1 MMNIIIKNNI
11 NVPIY
16 EQIYKQIRN
25 NIVNKQV
32 KAHEQLPSIRFL
44 AKELRVSVITTK
56 RAYEDLERDGYIYSV
71 PGRGN
76 YVADTK
82 DEILIENY
90 ILEIEEHMES
100 IIKLATVAKIDDKK
114 LEEIYK
120 LIKEGQ
126 DESPHL

>member
-1 MMNIIIKNNI
+1 MNIVIKNNI

-25 NIVNKQV
+25 NIVNKEV
-32 KAHEQLPSIRFL
+32 KPHEKLPSIRFL

-71 PGRGN
+71 PGKGS

-82 DEILIENY
+82 DEILVENY

-114 LEEIYK
+114 LEEIYN
-120 LIKEGQ
+120 LIKENH
-126 DESPHL
+126 DESSDL

>member
-1 MMNIIIKNNI
+1 MNIVIKNNI

-16 EQIYKQIRN
+16 EQIYNQIRN
-25 NIVNKQV
+25 NIVNKEV

-44 AKELRVSVITTK
+44 AKELRVSVITSK

-71 PGRGN
+71 PGRGS

-82 DEILIENY
+82 NEILVENY
-90 ILEIEEHMES
+90 ILEIEEHMEAV
-100 IIKLATVAKIDDKK
+100 IKLASVAKISDKK

-120 LIKEGQ
+120 LMKEGQ
-126 DESPHL
+126 DESTTL

>member
-1 MMNIIIKNNI
+1 MNIIIKNNI

-25 NIVNKQV
+25 NIVNKEV
-32 KAHEQLPSIRFL
+32 KPHEKLPSIRFL

-71 PGRGN
+71 PGRGS
-76 YVADTK
+76 YVSDTK
-82 DEILIENY
+82 DEILVENY

-114 LEEIYK
+114 LEEIYR
-120 LIKEGQ
+120 LIKEEKN
-126 DESPHL
+126 DSSHL

>member
-1 MMNIIIKNNI
+1 MNIIIKNNI
-11 NVPIY
+11 NIPIY

-25 NIVNKQV
+25 NIVNKEV
-32 KAHEQLPSIRFL
+32 KPHEKLPSIRFL

-71 PGRGN
+71 PGKGS
-76 YVADTK
+76 YVSDTK
-82 DEILIENY
+82 NEILVENY

-114 LEEIYK
+114 LEEIYNI
-120 LIKEGQ
+120 IKENH
-126 DESPHL
+126 DESSDL

>member
-1 MMNIIIKNNI
+1 MNIIIKNNI

-25 NIVNKQV
+25 IIVNKEV
-32 KAHEQLPSIRFL
+32 KPHEKLPSIRFL

-71 PGRGN
+71 PVRGS
-76 YVADTK
+76 YVSDTK
-82 DEILIENY
+82 NEILVENY

-114 LEEIYK
+114 LEEIYR
-120 LIKEGQ
+120 LIKEDH
-126 DESPHL
+126 DESSNL